1 MSESKIVRIC
11 EPQEIVIP
19 EEYCKVQVTQKAIEN
34 GIRELRETFQTIEPV
49 SDAVQKGDF
58 AELRNQTTGEKVTL
72 NTEKCW
78 FLPEAA
84 EKSIGKQAK
93 EGFQT
98 SDGTTWEVCGVKRK
112 ILPEMSPELV
122 RKAEI
127 KGIASPEEYRTY
139 LREQAVKKA
148 ERGQRWEAAQFLME
162 ELIEKSEYALDA
174 QEIAEAEEHLQ
185 SELEEAAKEEES
197 TPEQMLEEYMEAF
210 GITAEKDAS
219 FTEKRRQTAVRQLMT
234 ILRGN
239 VELEK
244 IGVKLTEQ
252 EYERFKARAKAERGT
267 EPDYF
272 AFAYEKC
279 SSRLEHAA
287 EQYLKQHM
295 KFEVEFTEE

>member
-11 EPQEIVIP
+11 EPQEIAIP
-19 EEYCKVQVTQKAIEN
+19 EEYCKIRVTQEMIEN
-34 GIRELRETFQTIEPV
+34 GVRELRETFQTIKPV
-49 SDAVQKGDF
+49 SDGVQKGDF
-58 AELRNQTTGEKVTL
+58 VELRRQATGENVTL

-84 EKSIGKQAK
+84 EKSIGKREK
-93 EGFQT
+93 ESFQT

-112 ILPEMSPELV
+112 VLPEMSPDLV
-122 RKAEI
+122 AKAEI
-127 KGIASPEEYRTY
+127 KGIATPDEYRTY
-139 LREQAVKKA
+139 LWEQAVKKA

-162 ELIEKSEYALDA
+162 ELIEKSEYALDE

-185 SELEEAAKEEES
+185 SELEETAKEEES
-197 TPEQMLEEYMEAF
+197 TPEEMLEEYMEAF
-210 GITAEKDAS
+210 GIAAEKDAS
-219 FTEKRRQTAVRQLMT
+219 FAEKRRQTAVRQLMT
-234 ILRGN
+234 ILRGS

-272 AFAYEKC
+272 SFVYEKC
-279 SSRLEHAA
+279 NSRLEHAA

-295 KFEVEFTEE
+295 KFEVEES

>member
-11 EPQEIVIP
+11 EPQEIAIP
-19 EEYCKVQVTQKAIEN
+19 EEYCKIRVTQEVIEN
-34 GIRELRETFQTIEPV
+34 GVRELREAFQTIEPV
-49 SDAVQKGDF
+49 SDTVQKGDF
-58 AELRNQTTGEKVTL
+58 AELKNHTTGENVTL

-84 EKSIGKQAK
+84 EKSIGKREK
-93 EGFQT
+93 ESFQT

-112 ILPEMSPELV
+112 VLPEMSSELV
-122 RKAEI
+122 AKAEV
-127 KGIASPEEYRTY
+127 KGIETPEEYRAY
-139 LREQAVKKA
+139 LREQAIRKA
-148 ERGQRWEAAQFLME
+148 ERSQRWEAAQILMD

-174 QEIAEAEEHLQ
+174 QETARTEEHLQ
-185 SELEEAAKEEES
+185 SELEEAAREEES
-197 TPEQMLEEYMEAF
+197 TPEEMLEEYMAAF
-210 GITAEKDAS
+210 GIAAKEDAS
-219 FTEKRRQTAVRQLMT
+219 FPEKRRQTAVRQLMT
-234 ILRGN
+234 ILRGT

-252 EYERFKARAKAERGT
+252 EYERFKTRAKAERGT

-272 AFAYEKC
+272 SFVYEKC

-295 KFEVEFTEE
+295 KFEVEES